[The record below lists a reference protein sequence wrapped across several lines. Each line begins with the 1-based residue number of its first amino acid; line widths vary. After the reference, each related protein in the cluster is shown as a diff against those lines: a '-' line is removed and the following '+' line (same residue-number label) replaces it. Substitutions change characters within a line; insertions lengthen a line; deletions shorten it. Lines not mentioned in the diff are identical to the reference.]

1 MKVRGRSSPNVDA
14 IPGEMLFHW
23 QERPVIA
30 VVFSIKRLNEDVQKT
45 YFSIQE

>member
-1 MKVRGRSSPNVDA
+1 MKVVSRNSTSVDP

-23 QERPVIA
+23 QKNPVIA